1 MTRTETGED
10 SETETTA
17 ASGET
22 GTAAASGEAETTAA
36 SGETGTAAASG
47 ETETTAGER
56 ETTPADDAFAALS
69 DETRLA
75 AVSAVAAADEPPTF
89 TDLFEAS
96 DADTSA
102 GFAYHLRQLTD
113 RYLRKDPETERYEL
127 TYAGRAVARA
137 LDAGTFTERVDRAP
151 TGVDGDCPVCGA
163 SALAAAVVDNVVA
176 VACRDCETDLLA
188 LPFPPGGVRERDT
201 ADVVEAFDAYHRRR
215 VALAADGVCPD
226 CAGVVDGAIDLVET
240 PALPGEEPRPL
251 VAAGC
256 ESCGFHLRVPVSL
269 TVVEHPAVV
278 ALFDRHGESVR
289 NRPVWNLGP
298 EWHETVLSTE
308 PPAVAVTVSLGED
321 RVRLLVGDGPTVVDV
336 ERDEGA
342 ERDERDEGAER
353 DERDER
359 AERDERDERAERDEG
374 AEGSER
380 VDGEVASERDGEK
393 RSGDDGGEESSA
405 PVGGG
410 GASASDGAD
419 PSASDSERSS
429 APPDASQ

>member
-1 MTRTETGED
+1 MTHTGTEED
-10 SETETTA
+10 SAPEKTRGSDETEQA
-17 ASGET
+17 
-22 GTAAASGEAETTAA
+22 
-36 SGETGTAAASG
+36 
-47 ETETTAGER
+47 
-56 ETTPADDAFAALS
+56 TTPADDAFAALS

-75 AVSAVAAADEPPTF
+75 AVSAVAAAEEPPTF

-113 RYLRKDPETERYEL
+113 RYLRKHPETERYEL

-163 SALAAAVVDNVVA
+163 SALAAAVADNVVA

-188 LPFPPGGVRERDT
+188 LPFPPRGVRERNT
-201 ADVVEAFDAYHRRR
+201 ADVVDAFDAYHRRR

-289 NRPVWNLGP
+289 DRPVWNLGP

-321 RVRLLVGDGPTVVDV
+321 CVRLLVGDGPTVVDV
-336 ERDEGA
+336 ERDESVDGR
-342 ERDERDEGAER
+342 ESGI
-353 DERDER
+353 
-359 AERDERDERAERDEG
+359 
-374 AEGSER
+374 AEG
-380 VDGEVASERDGEK
+380 
-393 RSGDDGGEESSA
+393 EE
-405 PVGGG
+405 
-410 GASASDGAD
+410 
-419 PSASDSERSS
+419 PSAS
-429 APPDASQ
+429 ADAAQ